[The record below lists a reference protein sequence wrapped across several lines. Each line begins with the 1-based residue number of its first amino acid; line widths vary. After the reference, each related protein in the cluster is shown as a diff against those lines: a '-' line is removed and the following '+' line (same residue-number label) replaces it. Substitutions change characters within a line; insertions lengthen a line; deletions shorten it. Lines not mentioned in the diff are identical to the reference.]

1 MLAASGT
8 ERTNS
13 LQQSPASLDLKKLL
27 MRTLAQDL
35 SPEMETQLIRLL
47 RTHSPAKKLKRMTGL
62 WELAKQLMWS
72 DIRSHFPQASQ
83 RELARQFLL
92 RRLGQEKSAQI
103 FSKDYSPSMREEEM
117 NEIEVIVLV
126 TQRLEALNIPYF
138 IGGGIASISYGEPRL
153 TDDAD
158 LVIRLFP
165 FAVPRLV
172 KAFEADFLISADTV
186 QDALA
191 RHYAFNLIHLA
202 TAFRFDF
209 YPISDDDDLEIDSF
223 ARRLRKESGAG
234 EVWMASPEDLIL
246 AKLKWF
252 RKGGEVSEKQ
262 WRDVLGVLK
271 VQGARLDF
279 AYLRGQ
285 AQRFGLAD
293 LLAQAREDAG
303 EIV

>member
-1 MLAASGT
+1 MKQRQDQKSGLVIYSF
-8 ERTNS
+8 EEF
-13 LQQSPASLDLKKLL
+13 
-27 MRTLAQDL
+27 MRTLAHDL

-47 RTHSPAKKLKRMTGL
+47 RTHTSAQKLKRLTGL
-62 WELAKQLMWS
+62 WGLAKQLMLS
-72 DIRSHFPQASQ
+72 DIRAHFPQASQ
-83 RELARQFLL
+83 RELERQLLL
-92 RRLGQEKSAQI
+92 RRLGEQQCNAVLAKN
-103 FSKDYSPSMREEEM
+103 DTREENM
-117 NEIEVIVLV
+117 NEIEVIVAV
-126 TQRLEALNIPYF
+126 TQRLESLNIPYYVA
-138 IGGGIASISYGEPRL
+138 GGIASITYGEPRL

-172 KAFEADFLISADTV
+172 KTFEADFLVSADTV

-209 YPISDDDDLEIDSF
+209 YPMSEDDDLESDSF

-234 EVWMASPEDLIL
+234 EIWMVSPEDLIL

-279 AYLRGQ
+279 AYLAGQ
-285 AQRFGLAD
+285 ARRFGLKD
-293 LLAQAREDAG
+293 LLEKARDDAG